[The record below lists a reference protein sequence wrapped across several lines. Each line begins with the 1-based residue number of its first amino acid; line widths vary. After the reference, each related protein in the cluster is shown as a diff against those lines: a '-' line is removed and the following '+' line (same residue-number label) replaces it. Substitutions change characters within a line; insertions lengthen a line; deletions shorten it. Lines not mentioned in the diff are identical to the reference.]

1 MRAVP
6 LSELRNMDYSLRHV
20 IAHMQYWRESSNWI
34 IQEGGRV
41 NTAVMVILGVE
52 ADYMDVGTREVLATA
67 TPGDLVV
74 IPQGMRYEFYARK
87 VTESGA
93 DLSNLPDGNYYWD
106 GVKRDGAEGARTANV
121 IFMGF
126 EMLDAAGL
134 PFTLGSRIEVFRFS
148 QMDPF
153 YKLSERVARLSG
165 SGFTPPALIISRMYD
180 LLTMLSET
188 TFKKRPRSI
197 AYRRIEAAL
206 LYMDSHPVGT
216 ITVGELS
223 GLCSLSPSSFG
234 RLFRQEMGESP
245 VIYLQKR
252 TLERARE
259 LLSVGDLSISE
270 VALECGFQDMFYFS
284 RFFRKWEGM
293 SPSVWRKKRR
303 EEKAVRHGE

>member
-87 VTESGA
+87 VIENGA

-106 GVKRDGAEGARTANV
+106 GVKRDGAEGVRTANV

-206 LYMDSHPVGT
+206 LYMDNHPVGT

-303 EEKAVRHGE
+303 EEKAVRHDE